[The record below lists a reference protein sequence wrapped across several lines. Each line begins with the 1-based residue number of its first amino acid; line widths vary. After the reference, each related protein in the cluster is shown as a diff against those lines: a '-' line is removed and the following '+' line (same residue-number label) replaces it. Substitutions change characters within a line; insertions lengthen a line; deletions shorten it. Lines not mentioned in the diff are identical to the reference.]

1 MIAENHYDFLLR
13 VELVDANFSPSQIAR
28 IWEEAPPEVLQI
40 CSAFFAIAISQ
51 KKSITEFLGNR
62 KIMER
67 EARRAEA
74 HPDEQIHAVG
84 EALLRLNSVLRQVSR
99 PAS

>member
-1 MIAENHYDFLLR
+1 LISENFYHDLLKI
-13 VELVDANFSPSQIAR
+13 ELIDAGFFPSEIAR

-40 CSAFFAIAISQ
+40 CSAFFAIAIARG
-51 KKSITEFLGNR
+51 KSITEFLGNR
-62 KIMER
+62 QIMDR